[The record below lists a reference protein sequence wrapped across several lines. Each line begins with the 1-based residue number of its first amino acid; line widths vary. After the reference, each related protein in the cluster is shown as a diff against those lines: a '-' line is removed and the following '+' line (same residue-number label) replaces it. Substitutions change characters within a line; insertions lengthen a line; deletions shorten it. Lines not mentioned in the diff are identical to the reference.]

1 MGIGFSAKSFKLLEE
16 LRDNC
21 NREWYHAH
29 KSEIDQH
36 CRDPFAFLL
45 TCVTQE
51 LSDHS
56 VRLSGGKGTMFRLNR
71 DVRFAKDKSPY
82 NHHVSGTLTRS
93 GNKNEQGGL
102 VYLRLD
108 PTGGRLGAGYF
119 GLTAKRMGPIRDRI
133 LAEPEAFQAMVD
145 KLAEHDLQFNTEQS
159 LSGMPRG
166 YSEHS
171 GLELAWALR
180 MKNFMISKPMKRN
193 DWKGDGIVGTVAD
206 FAKATT
212 PVLDFGLVSVDRPK
226 KMAD

>member
-1 MGIGFSAKSFKLLEE
+1 MSIGFSAKSFKLLEA

-29 KSEIDQH
+29 KADIAEH
-36 CRDPFAFLL
+36 CLDPFAFLL

-56 VRLSGGKGTMFRLNR
+56 VRLSGGKQTMFRLNR

-108 PTGGRLGAGYF
+108 PTGGRMGAGYW
-119 GLTAKRMGPIRDRI
+119 GLTAKRMGPIRDKI
-133 LAEPEAFQAMVD
+133 LDDPDAFQRLVD
-145 KLAEHDLQFNTEQS
+145 KLAEQGLAFSVEDS

-171 GLELAWALR
+171 EHKLAWALK
-180 MKNFMISKPMKRN
+180 MKHFIIHRPMKRN
-193 DWKGDGIVGTVAD
+193 DWKGDGIVQTVVD
-206 FAKATT
+206 FAKVTT
-212 PVLDFGLVSVDRPK
+212 PVLEFGLVSVERSN
-226 KMAD
+226 

>member
-1 MGIGFSAKSFKLLEE
+1 MSIGFSAKSFSLLEG

-29 KSEIDQH
+29 KADILEH
-36 CRDPFAFLL
+36 CVDPFAFLL
-45 TCVTQE
+45 TCATQE

-56 VRLSGGKGTMFRLNR
+56 VRLSGGKQSMFRLNR

-93 GNKNEQGGL
+93 GRKNEQGGL

-119 GLTAKRMGPIRDRI
+119 GLKAKRMGPIRDRI
-133 LAEPEAFQAMVD
+133 LDNPQGFQEMVEG
-145 KLAEHDLQFNTEQS
+145 LAEHSLAFNTESS

-166 YSEHS
+166 YSEHNEH
-171 GLELAWALR
+171 ELAWALR
-180 MKNFMISKPMKRN
+180 MKHFMVSRPIKRN
-193 DWKGDGIVGTVAD
+193 DWKGDAIVQTVVD
-206 FAKATT
+206 FAKVTT
-212 PVLDFGLVSVDRPK
+212 PILEFGMVSVERSK
-226 KMAD
+226 TVR

>member
-1 MGIGFSAKSFKLLEE
+1 MSIGFSAKSFKLLEA

-29 KSEIDQH
+29 KADIAEH
-36 CRDPFAFLL
+36 CLDPFAFLL

-56 VRLSGGKGTMFRLNR
+56 VRLSGGKQTMFRLNR

-108 PTGGRLGAGYF
+108 PTGGRMGAGYW
-119 GLTAKRMGPIRDRI
+119 GLTAKRMGPIRDKI
-133 LAEPEAFQAMVD
+133 LDDPDAFQRLVD
-145 KLAEHDLQFNTEQS
+145 KLAEQDLAFSVEDS

-171 GLELAWALR
+171 EHKLAWALK
-180 MKNFMISKPMKRN
+180 MKHFIIHRPMKRN
-193 DWKGDGIVGTVAD
+193 DWKGDGIVQTVVD
-206 FAKATT
+206 FAKVTT
-212 PVLDFGLVSVDRPK
+212 PVLEFGLVSVERSN
-226 KMAD
+226 

>member
-1 MGIGFSAKSFKLLEE
+1 MGIGFSAKSFKCLEE

-21 NREWYHAH
+21 NRDWYHAH
-29 KSEIDQH
+29 KAEIAEH
-36 CRDPFAFLL
+36 CLDPFAFLL

-56 VRLSGGKGTMFRLNR
+56 IRLSGGKGTMFRLNR

-108 PTGGRLGAGYF
+108 PSGGRMGAGYW
-119 GLTAKRMGPIRDRI
+119 GLTAKRMGPIRDLI
-133 LAEPEAFQAMVD
+133 LEEPERFKAMVAR
-145 KLAEHDLQFNTEQS
+145 LAAHGLSFSTEDS
-159 LSGMPRG
+159 LTNMPRG

-171 GLELAWALR
+171 EHELAWAIR
-180 MKNFMISKPMKRN
+180 MKHFIIHRPMKRN
-193 DWKGDGIVGTVAD
+193 EWKGDGIVQMVVD
-206 FAKATT
+206 FAKMTT
-212 PVLDFGLVSVDRPK
+212 PVLDFGLVSVDKRKPN
-226 KMAD
+226 

>member
-1 MGIGFSAKSFKLLEE
+1 MSIGFSAKSFKLLEE

-29 KSEIDQH
+29 KADIAEH
-36 CRDPFAFLL
+36 CLDPFAFLL

-56 VRLSGGKGTMFRLNR
+56 VRLSGGKQTMFRLNR

-102 VYLRLD
+102 IYLRLD
-108 PTGGRLGAGYF
+108 PTGGRMGAGYW
-119 GLTAKRMGPIRDRI
+119 GLTAKRMGPIRDKI
-133 LAEPEAFQAMVD
+133 LEDPDAFQRLVD
-145 KLAEHDLQFNTEQS
+145 KLAEQDLAFSVEDS
-159 LSGMPRG
+159 LSGMPRS

-171 GLELAWALR
+171 EHKLAWALK
-180 MKNFMISKPMKRN
+180 MKHFIIHRPMKRN
-193 DWKGDGIVGTVAD
+193 DWKGDGIVQTVVD
-206 FAKATT
+206 FVKVTT
-212 PVLDFGLVSVDRPK
+212 PVLEFGLVSVERSN
-226 KMAD
+226 

>member
-1 MGIGFSAKSFKLLEE
+1 MGIGFSAKSFQLLEG

-29 KSEIDQH
+29 KADFDEH
-36 CRDPFAFLL
+36 CKDPFAFLL
-45 TCVTQE
+45 SCATQE

-56 VRLSGGKGTMFRLNR
+56 VRLSGGKQTMFRLNR

-82 NHHVSGTLTRS
+82 NHHISGTLTRS
-93 GNKNEQGGL
+93 GLKNEQGGL

-108 PTGGRLGAGYF
+108 PSGGRLGAGYF

-133 LAEPEAFQAMVD
+133 LDDPSAFDALVD
-145 KLAEHDLQFNTEQS
+145 KLAEQGLEFNTESS

-171 GLELAWALR
+171 DHTLAWALR
-180 MKNFMISKPMKRN
+180 MKNFMVSKPMRRN
-193 DWKGDGIVGTVAD
+193 DWKGDGIVQTVVD

-212 PVLDFGLVSVDRPK
+212 PVLEFGLVSVER
-226 KMAD
+226 ARVE

>member
-1 MGIGFSAKSFKLLEE
+1 MSIGFSAKSFSLLEG

-29 KSEIDQH
+29 KADILEH
-36 CRDPFAFLL
+36 CVDPFAFLL
-45 TCVTQE
+45 TCATQE

-56 VRLSGGKGTMFRLNR
+56 VRLSGGKQSMFRLNR

-93 GNKNEQGGL
+93 GRKNEQGGL

-119 GLTAKRMGPIRDRI
+119 GLKAKRMGPIRDRI
-133 LAEPEAFQAMVD
+133 LDNPQGFQEMVEG
-145 KLAEHDLQFNTEQS
+145 LAEHSLAFNTESS

-166 YSEHS
+166 YSEHNEH
-171 GLELAWALR
+171 ELAWALR
-180 MKNFMISKPMKRN
+180 MKNFMVSRPMKRN
-193 DWKGDGIVGTVAD
+193 DWKGDAIVQTVVD
-206 FAKATT
+206 FAKVTT
-212 PVLDFGLVSVDRPK
+212 PILEFGMVSVERSK
-226 KMAD
+226 TVR